1 MNLDALL
8 TYQKAD
14 LAYKKLNDEIKKN
27 QNYVEMRS
35 NKKKFEA
42 AKNAVLDSEKQA
54 ESIVSSYEQGL
65 KFIEKCA
72 GEIED
77 LCDKL
82 DAGVADEESE
92 KAIVARL
99 EELQSSVSEW
109 KKRVD
114 SLKSLADKA
123 LGDYKAAQASGK
135 KSRADYADAKA
146 KFESFQK
153 GKEAELKKLKDARD
167 SLAGAVEPVLM
178 ETYLK
183 LTGDGVYPAF
193 APATELDKNM
203 SCGVCGMVV
212 SSSAKTD
219 LENKGYCRCETCR
232 RIIYKI

>member
-42 AKNAVLDSEKQA
+42 AKNAVLESEKQA
-54 ESIVSSYEQGL
+54 GNIVSSYEQGL
-65 KFIEKCA
+65 KFIEQCA

-77 LCDKL
+77 LCAKL
-82 DAGVADEESE
+82 ENGDADEETERSL
-92 KAIVARL
+92 VVRL
-99 EELQSSVSEW
+99 EELQASVNEW

-114 SLKSLADKA
+114 GLKVLADKA
-123 LGDYKAAQASGK
+123 LGDYKAAQVSGK

-146 KFESFQK
+146 KFEAFQK

-167 SLAGAVEPVLM
+167 ALAGAVDPALM

-232 RIIYKI
+232 RIIYKL

>member
-35 NKKKFEA
+35 SKKKFEA
-42 AKNAVLDSEKQA
+42 AKNAVLESEKQA
-54 ESIVSSYEQGL
+54 ENIVSSYEQGL

-72 GEIED
+72 DEIEN
-77 LCDKL
+77 LCVRL
-82 DAGVADEESE
+82 ENGEADEETE
-92 KAIVARL
+92 KSLVARL
-99 EELQSSVSEW
+99 EELQASVNEW

-114 SLKSLADKA
+114 GLKALADKA
-123 LGDYKAAQASGK
+123 LGDYKAAQVSGK
-135 KSRADYADAKA
+135 KSRADYAEAKA
-146 KFESFQK
+146 KFETFQK

-167 SLAGAVEPVLM
+167 ALAGDVEPVLM

-232 RIIYKI
+232 RIIYKL

>member
-42 AKNAVLDSEKQA
+42 AKNAVLESEKQA
-54 ESIVSSYEQGL
+54 ENIVSSYEQGL
-65 KFIEKCA
+65 KFIEQCA

-77 LCDKL
+77 LCAKL
-82 DAGVADEESE
+82 ENGDADEETERSL
-92 KAIVARL
+92 VVRL
-99 EELQSSVSEW
+99 EELQASVNEW

-114 SLKSLADKA
+114 GLKVLADKA
-123 LGDYKAAQASGK
+123 LGDYKAAQVSGK

-146 KFESFQK
+146 KFEAFQK
-153 GKEAELKKLKDARD
+153 GKEVELKKLKDARD
-167 SLAGAVEPVLM
+167 ALAGAVDPALM

-232 RIIYKI
+232 RIIYKL

>member
-42 AKNAVLDSEKQA
+42 AKNAVLESEKQA
-54 ESIVSSYEQGL
+54 ENIVSSYEQGL
-65 KFIEKCA
+65 KFIEQCA

-77 LCDKL
+77 LCAKL
-82 DAGVADEESE
+82 ENGDVDEETE
-92 KAIVARL
+92 KSLVVRL
-99 EELQSSVSEW
+99 EELQASVNEW

-114 SLKSLADKA
+114 GLKALADKA
-123 LGDYKAAQASGK
+123 LGDYKAAQVSGK

-146 KFESFQK
+146 KFEAFQK

-167 SLAGAVEPVLM
+167 ALAGAVDPALM

-232 RIIYKI
+232 RIIYKL

>member
-42 AKNAVLDSEKQA
+42 AKNAVLESEKQA
-54 ESIVSSYEQGL
+54 ENIVSSYEQGL
-65 KFIEKCA
+65 KFIEQCA

-77 LCDKL
+77 LCAKL
-82 DAGVADEESE
+82 ENGDADEETE
-92 KAIVARL
+92 RLLVVRL
-99 EELQSSVSEW
+99 EELQASVNEW

-114 SLKSLADKA
+114 GLKA
-123 LGDYKAAQASGK
+123 LAEKAIGDYKAAQVSGK

-146 KFESFQK
+146 KFEAFQK

-167 SLAGAVEPVLM
+167 ALAGAVEPAFIPLSRPQPNS
-178 ETYLK
+178 TRICRA
-183 LTGDGVYPAF
+183 AF
-193 APATELDKNM
+193 AEWSFRPRRKPTSKTKVIAGAKPAAESYINYKGL
-203 SCGVCGMVV
+203 
-212 SSSAKTD
+212 AKR
-219 LENKGYCRCETCR
+219 G
-232 RIIYKI
+232 

>member
-42 AKNAVLDSEKQA
+42 AKNAVLESEKQA
-54 ESIVSSYEQGL
+54 ENIVSSYEQGL
-65 KFIEKCA
+65 KFIEQCA

-77 LCDKL
+77 LCAKL
-82 DAGVADEESE
+82 ENGDADEETERSL
-92 KAIVARL
+92 VVRL
-99 EELQSSVSEW
+99 EELQTSVNEW

-114 SLKSLADKA
+114 GLKVLADKA
-123 LGDYKAAQASGK
+123 LGDYKAAQVSGK

-146 KFESFQK
+146 KFEAFQK

-167 SLAGAVEPVLM
+167 ALAGAVDPALM

-232 RIIYKI
+232 RIIYKL

>member
-42 AKNAVLDSEKQA
+42 AKNAVLESEKQA
-54 ESIVSSYEQGL
+54 ENIVSSYEQGL
-65 KFIEKCA
+65 KFIEQCA

-77 LCDKL
+77 LCAKL
-82 DAGVADEESE
+82 ENGDADEETERSL
-92 KAIVARL
+92 VVRL
-99 EELQSSVSEW
+99 EELQASVNEW

-114 SLKSLADKA
+114 GLKVLADKA
-123 LGDYKAAQASGK
+123 LGDYKAAQVSGK

-146 KFESFQK
+146 KFEAFQK

-167 SLAGAVEPVLM
+167 ALAGAVDPALM

-232 RIIYKI
+232 RIIYKL

>member
-8 TYQKAD
+8 SYQKAD

-27 QNYVEMRS
+27 QNYVDMRA

-42 AKNAVLDSEKQA
+42 AKTAVLESEKQA

-77 LCDKL
+77 LCMRL
-82 DAGVADEESE
+82 EAGEADEEAE
-92 KAIVARL
+92 KNLVSRL
-99 EELQSSVSEW
+99 EELQAAVSEW

-135 KSRADYADAKA
+135 KSRVDYAEAKA
-146 KFESFQK
+146 KFETYQK
-153 GKEAELKKLKDARD
+153 GKEGELKKLKDARD
-167 SLAGAVEPVLM
+167 ALAGAVEPKLM

-193 APATELDKNM
+193 APATELDKNV

-219 LENKGYCRCETCR
+219 LENNGYCRCETCR

>member
-42 AKNAVLDSEKQA
+42 AKNAVLESEKQA
-54 ESIVSSYEQGL
+54 ENIVSSYEQGL
-65 KFIEKCA
+65 KFIEQCA

-77 LCDKL
+77 LCAKL
-82 DAGVADEESE
+82 ENGDADEETERSL
-92 KAIVARL
+92 VVRL
-99 EELQSSVSEW
+99 EELQASVNEW

-114 SLKSLADKA
+114 GLKVLADKA
-123 LGDYKAAQASGK
+123 LGDYKAAQVSGK

-146 KFESFQK
+146 KFEAFQK
-153 GKEAELKKLKDARD
+153 GKEAELKKLKDDRD
-167 SLAGAVEPVLM
+167 ALAGAVDPALM

-232 RIIYKI
+232 RIIYKL

>member
-42 AKNAVLDSEKQA
+42 AKNAVLESEKQA
-54 ESIVSSYEQGL
+54 ENIVSSYEQGL
-65 KFIEKCA
+65 KFIEQCA

-77 LCDKL
+77 LCAKL
-82 DAGVADEESE
+82 ENGDADEETERSL
-92 KAIVARL
+92 VVRL
-99 EELQSSVSEW
+99 EELQASVNEW

-114 SLKSLADKA
+114 GLKALADKA
-123 LGDYKAAQASGK
+123 LGDYKAAQVSGK
-135 KSRADYADAKA
+135 IPRRLRRRKSEVR
-146 KFESFQK
+146 SFPEGQ
-153 GKEAELKKLKDARD
+153 GSGTQKLKDARD
-167 SLAGAVEPVLM
+167 ALAGAVDPTLM

-232 RIIYKI
+232 RIIYKL